1 MALRGRIPE
10 LSVTD
15 LIMIHC
21 FGRTRACVKLTNDNT
36 RAEIYF
42 DNGNIIDARCDSC
55 TGMEALHQAF
65 SVTEGK
71 YQVELNVTSQQQT
84 IQTPWKDILKSLGTC

>member
-1 MALRGRIPE
+1 MALKGRIPE

-21 FGRTRACVKLTNDNT
+21 FGRTRACVKLTSDKT
-36 RAEIYF
+36 KAEIYF
-42 DNGNIIDARCDSC
+42 DNGNIIDARCDAS
-55 TGMEALHQAF
+55 TGMEALYRAF

-84 IQTPWKDILKSLGTC
+84 IQTPWKDILKSLGIC